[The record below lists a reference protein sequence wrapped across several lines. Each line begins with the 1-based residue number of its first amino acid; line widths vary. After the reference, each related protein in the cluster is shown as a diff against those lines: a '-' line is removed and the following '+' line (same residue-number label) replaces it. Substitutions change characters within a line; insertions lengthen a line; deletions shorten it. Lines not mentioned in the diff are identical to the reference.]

1 MELLV
6 DDQVIDAATQALFG
20 LAEEVGDLVGAGHQ
34 EHGELVL
41 LRNGAAEELE
51 VFFLGNHE
59 VGAFLDFANHVG
71 IGQKSAGLLLEGGK
85 VGLGVLLDRFKA
97 ERTTAFLEGFAYTAE
112 CEYAEHD
119 QDKGN
124 DEGPIVGEKI

>member
-6 DDQVIDAATQALFG
+6 DHQVVDTAAQALFS

-41 LRNGAAEELE
+41 LRHGAAEELE

-59 VGAFLDFANHVG
+59 VRTFLDFANHVG
-71 IGQKSAGLLLEGGK
+71 IGQKGARLLLESGK
-85 VGLGVLLDRFKA
+85 VRFGVLLDCFKA
-97 ERTTAFLEGFAYTAE
+97 ECSTAFLEGFADTAE
-112 CEYAEHD
+112 CENA
-119 QDKGN
+119 QDDNKQG
-124 DEGPIVGEKI
+124 DKERPIVGEKI

>member
-6 DDQVIDAATQALFG
+6 DDQVVDAAAESLFR
-20 LAEEVGDLVGAGHQ
+20 LAEEVHDLVGARHE

-41 LRNGAAEELE
+41 LLDGAAEEHHVFLLGHHE
-51 VFFLGNHE
+51 VAVFLG
-59 VGAFLDFANHVG
+59 FANHVG
-71 IGQKSAGLLLEGGK
+71 IGEEGLGLLLEGGK
-85 VGLGVLLDRFKA
+85 VGFGVLLDRFKA

-119 QDKGN
+119 YDKGDN
-124 DEGPIVGEKI
+124 EGPIVGEKI